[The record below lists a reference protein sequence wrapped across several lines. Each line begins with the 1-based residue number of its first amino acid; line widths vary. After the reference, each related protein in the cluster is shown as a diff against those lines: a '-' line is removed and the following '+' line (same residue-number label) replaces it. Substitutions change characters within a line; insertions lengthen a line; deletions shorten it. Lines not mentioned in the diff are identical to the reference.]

1 MKDTFFFRKKVDI
14 RVGGK
19 YRIRKKIGDGSFN
32 EIYQGYDIFDNS
44 EIAVKLEH
52 NSIKYPQLLFES
64 RLLKSIPGI
73 GIPKVYW
80 AGVSG
85 EYNVMVF
92 ELLGSNL
99 EELFQNCEK
108 QFSLKTVLMIV
119 IQILDRIRHLH
130 IHNYIHRDIKP
141 QNFLIGKG
149 ENDHI
154 IYLIDF
160 GLAKRYREEYTNF
173 HIPLRQNIKLTGTLR
188 YASCNG
194 INKKELSRR
203 DDMESI
209 GYLFIYLLKGSLP
222 WQGLKIKQKSEKFS
236 KIREIKMTIG
246 SDKLCE
252 GLPDEFREYIDLVKN
267 LEFEEEPDYDRYTNI
282 FNELFKKKEYTK
294 DYLYDWVGEK
304 KNNLKIFKETSMFR
318 VDEISKIEENDN
330 SNENKNKNAAMTPLK
345 NNNNNTKNE
354 DNTKKED
361 NNNVEKEN
369 DEEKDKENNENHK
382 EKKNENCEII

>member
-19 YRIRKKIGDGSFN
+19 YRISKKIGDGSFN

-108 QFSLKTVLMIV
+108 KFSLKTVLMIV

-130 IHNYIHRDIKP
+130 MHNYIHRDIKP

-149 ENDHI
+149 ENEHI

-236 KIREIKMTIG
+236 KIREIKMTIE
-246 SDKLCE
+246 STKLCE

-267 LEFEEEPDYDRYTNI
+267 LEYEEEPDYSRYTNM
-282 FNELFKKKEYTK
+282 FNELFKKKEYAK

-304 KNNLKIFKETSMFR
+304 K
-318 VDEISKIEENDN
+318 
-330 SNENKNKNAAMTPLK
+330 
-345 NNNNNTKNE
+345 
-354 DNTKKED
+354 
-361 NNNVEKEN
+361 
-369 DEEKDKENNENHK
+369 
-382 EKKNENCEII
+382 II

>member
-19 YRIRKKIGDGSFN
+19 YRISKKIGDGSFN

-108 QFSLKTVLMIV
+108 KFSLKTVLMIV

-130 IHNYIHRDIKP
+130 MHNYIHRDIKP

-149 ENDHI
+149 ENEHI

-236 KIREIKMTIG
+236 KIREIKMTIE
-246 SDKLCE
+246 STKLCE

-267 LEFEEEPDYDRYTNI
+267 LEYEEEPDYSRYTNM

-318 VDEISKIEENDN
+318 VDKISKIEENDY
-330 SNENKNKNAAMTPLK
+330 SNENKNKNAAMTLLK
-345 NNNNNTKNE
+345 NNNNS
-354 DNTKKED
+354 TKKED
-361 NNNVEKEN
+361 NNNEEKEN
-369 DEEKDKENNENHK
+369 DEEKDNENNENHK